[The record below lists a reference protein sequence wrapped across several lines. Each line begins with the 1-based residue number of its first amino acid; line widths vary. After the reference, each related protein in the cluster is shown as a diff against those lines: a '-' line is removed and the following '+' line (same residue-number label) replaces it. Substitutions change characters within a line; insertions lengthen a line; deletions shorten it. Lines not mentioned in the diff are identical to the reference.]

1 MTKRTTDAIGRSD
14 RPLGIPRRGLHSCTG
29 MRTVGSMGV
38 SIFAVVLIGSWHALR
53 LVLGTLLVLLE
64 PLLRMTLVPLAFLS
78 FGVTVVFGFLIGDPR
93 FPKWGMLTFSVGTLW
108 LYGLFVVV
116 TSLIVGRSRGQG

>member
-1 MTKRTTDAIGRSD
+1 
-14 RPLGIPRRGLHSCTG
+14 
-29 MRTVGSMGV
+29 MRTVGRTGV
-38 SIFAVVLIGSWHALR
+38 SIFAVVLIGSWRALR

-78 FGVTVVFGFLIGDPR
+78 FGVTVVFGFLIDDPR